1 MRAGLARATLRPNA
15 RRQAPDEHE
24 ATPMP
29 HPTLRRRALLG
40 AAALPLTRPAL
51 AQDGFPNR
59 PIRLF
64 VGFTPGGATDISARA
79 IAPKMGEVLGQPVI
93 VENRPGAGSNI
104 ATEVVARS
112 PADGHS
118 LLLATLG
125 ALVVSPMVV
134 RLPVDPQRDLVPISI
149 AVDLFNIL
157 VLPPDRP
164 WRSVAELVA
173 AAKAAPG
180 RLSYGTS
187 GIVGGPHLAGLLFDR
202 MAGIETTPVHYR
214 GGNLVMTD
222 LLAGRIDYS
231 FATAASVMTQVREG
245 KLRALA
251 VPHLQRS
258 RLLPDIP
265 TVAESGVPGFDV
277 PSWYAVLA
285 PRGTPDPALAR
296 INEAMR
302 VALSDPEVGAILNRN
317 GLEPRWSTPAQ
328 FTEAWAA
335 ERVKWEPI
343 IREAGIRIE

>member
-1 MRAGLARATLRPNA
+1 MKTSA
-15 RRQAPDEHE
+15 
-24 ATPMP
+24 
-29 HPTLRRRALLG
+29 LRRRLLLAAVAG
-40 AAALPLTRPAL
+40 APLAAPTL
-51 AQDGFPNR
+51 AQEGFPAR
-59 PIRLF
+59 PLRLI

-104 ATEVVARS
+104 ATEIVARS
-112 PADGHS
+112 PADGHT

-125 ALVVSPMVV
+125 ALVVSPMVL
-134 RLPVDPQRDLVPISI
+134 RLPVDPQRDLMPISV

-187 GIVGGPHLAGLLFDR
+187 GIAGGPHLAGILFDR
-202 MAGIETTPVHYR
+202 LAGIETTAVHYR
-214 GGNLVMTD
+214 GGGLVVTD
-222 LLAGRIDYS
+222 LLAGRVDFS
-231 FATAASVMTQVREG
+231 FATAASVLTQMREG

-251 VPHLQRS
+251 VPHLTRS
-258 RLLPDIP
+258 RLLPEIP

-277 PSWYAVLA
+277 PSWYGVLT
-285 PRGTPDPALAR
+285 PRGTPEPAIAR
-296 INEAMR
+296 LNAAMR
-302 VALSDPEVGAILNRN
+302 VALADPEVTAVLNRN

-328 FTEAWAA
+328 MAEALVT

-343 IREAGIRIE
+343 IRESGIRIE

>member
-1 MRAGLARATLRPNA
+1 MTTHAI
-15 RRQAPDEHE
+15 
-24 ATPMP
+24 
-29 HPTLRRRALLG
+29 RRRALL
-40 AAALPLTRPAL
+40 AAGALPLAAPAF
-51 AQDGFPNR
+51 AQDTFPSR
-59 PIRLF
+59 PLRLI

-79 IAPKMGEVLGQPVI
+79 IAPKLGEALGQPVI

-104 ATEVVARS
+104 ASEVVARS
-112 PADGHS
+112 PADGHT

-134 RLPVDPQRDLVPISI
+134 RLPIDPARDLVPISI

-157 VLPPDRP
+157 VLPMDRP
-164 WRSVAELVA
+164 WRSVADLVA

-214 GGNLVMTD
+214 GGGLVVTD
-222 LLAGRIDYS
+222 LLAGRVDFS
-231 FATAASVMTQVREG
+231 FATAASVLAQVRED

-251 VPHLQRS
+251 VPHAERS
-258 RLLPDIP
+258 RLMPELP

-277 PSWYAVLA
+277 PSWYGVLA
-285 PRGTPDPALAR
+285 PRGTPEPALAR
-296 INEAMR
+296 INAAMR
-302 VALSDPEVGAILNRN
+302 VALNDADATAVLNRN

-328 FTEAWAA
+328 MTEALAV
-335 ERVKWEPI
+335 ERTKWEPI
-343 IREAGIRIE
+343 IRESGIRID